1 VRTAAQLPRGRH
13 GLSREE
19 VHASQRGRMLVAM
32 AAAVADK
39 GYVHTTVADVL
50 GGAGVSRETFYEH
63 FRDKETCFL
72 AAFDAASELLAA
84 GLAHAVGEA
93 GDPDDPDDRFA
104 RLEAA
109 LGTYLDLM
117 AQQRALARTFLIDVY
132 GAGPEALAR
141 RVEVMDRF
149 VDLVAGIVGAEG
161 EDRFA
166 CEAIVASIS
175 SMVTMRVASGEQAS
189 LPALREPIM
198 GLARRLL
205 EQDAPS

>member
-1 VRTAAQLPRGRH
+1 
-13 GLSREE
+13 
-19 VHASQRGRMLVAM
+19 
-32 AAAVADK
+32 
-39 GYVHTTVADVL
+39 VADVL
-50 GGAGVSRETFYEH
+50 RGAGVSRETFYEQ
-63 FRDKETCFL
+63 FRDKEACFL
-72 AAFDAASELLAA
+72 AAFDAASDLLAA
-84 GLAHAVGEA
+84 GLAYAVGEA
-93 GDPDDPDDRFA
+93 GDPDDPDARFD

-109 LGTYLDLM
+109 LGTYLDLL

-132 GAGPEALAR
+132 GAGPAALAR

-175 SMVTMRVASGEQAS
+175 SMVTMRVASGDHAS
-189 LPALREPIM
+189 LPELREPIM

-205 EQDAPS
+205 DEGVAS